1 MPMKR
6 VSSSIGIRS
15 LNNLRKQG
23 SRSAIK
29 SVASRKS
36 FGSSRNSNSNKNAD
50 WGAVPPSSR
59 VDGKDGHR
67 RYSDGAID
75 VPVSII
81 HSSGDSAGTPSEID
95 KEEGGRA
102 GQTQAQVQQQN
113 NMMHQM
119 QVQATMQQLEETQ
132 RRTLDMLSELNS
144 SIR

>member
-50 WGAVPPSSR
+50 WGVVPRSSR

-67 RYSDGAID
+67 RHSDGAID
-75 VPVSII
+75 VPISII
-81 HSSGDSAGTPSEID
+81 QSSGDSAGTPSEID
-95 KEEGGRA
+95 KEEGV
-102 GQTQAQVQQQN
+102 GQARRRRRCN
-113 NMMHQM
+113 N
-119 QVQATMQQLEETQ
+119 
-132 RRTLDMLSELNS
+132 R
-144 SIR
+144 II